1 MDKAVFEK
9 ILAAQEELHNSPE
22 HKSLMEEYERLN
34 NRFLQQVQTMTPEQ
48 QTAVWDYCGMLIE
61 MHLRTLKIVAS

>member
-22 HKSLMEEYERLN
+22 YHNLMEEYLRLN
-34 NRFLQQVQTMTPEQ
+34 ERFLQQVQTMTPEQ
-48 QTAVWDYCGMLIE
+48 QSAVWDYCGMLIE
-61 MHLRTLKIVAS
+61 MCLHTLEIIAS